1 MDRMVFCTYFEPLV
15 VFLQVAGVACLCLHR
30 LLPERRWGKRLRIL
44 VLLAVV
50 GLGLSGAVV
59 GRHDSEFALF
69 AGGTMTMLLIGMITG
84 TGHVDRTQPPG
95 VHAGLEGLGELLS

>member
-1 MDRMVFCTYFEPLV
+1 MDRFVFCAYLEPLV

-30 LLPERRWGKRLRIL
+30 LLPARKWAVRLRVA
-44 VLLAVV
+44 VLLSVV
-50 GLGLSGAVV
+50 GLGLAGALV

-84 TGHVDRTQPPG
+84 TGGGDHGSEALLDP
-95 VHAGLEGLGELLS
+95 LGEMAG